1 MGRSPVVAVGVSHRG
16 SRGGPSGLGNTGDA
30 ACPRFLGSPKPG
42 PPRTLQLTQELSA
55 DSGHTEGQQDVCD
68 ATYSVRVS
76 KHRAKLCTSLQQA
89 TDSARAAG
97 AQA

>member
-1 MGRSPVVAVGVSHRG
+1 MRPVRVSLEALSLAHPGRFR
-16 SRGGPSGLGNTGDA
+16 
-30 ACPRFLGSPKPG
+30 
-42 PPRTLQLTQELSA
+42 LTQELSA